1 MLVPPAN
8 FGIAEVGIFRCS
20 KLETLNL
27 SFVETL
33 NLKTIVFIGGQ
44 EPSHFFKEFFAR
56 SSIDWHVFRITDLAT
71 ITTPVLLE
79 SNNNNSSNNDNNND
93 INSNNDNDN
102 NKDNSNNDANDFTN
116 CHSKNNDDMKKYDN
130 SKRPYDLATT
140 DGESSTFTS
149 STIRD
154 NDKPNIR
161 RTNTGD
167 KNGSSNTSSN
177 GVSCLEFDQ
186 ETKFDLI
193 NLNLDTDLT
202 FELNDSDELMLIKST
217 CLKKT
222 FSKLLNNKYHNILLV
237 DKTALIVGIL
247 RKIQKWNIASIINE
261 YRLFSGKN
269 SSYFAETFLEMIN
282 IKIKQKHVNKNQLSN
297 ELNDIDLY
305 DDWGNYNNSYGLSS
319 LSNPGK
325 LTYNRKLSNLKFVQ
339 EDDLLLPPE
348 VPNRLLH
355 MIDEAE
361 KMKLLNELKDS
372 NDKTNNT
379 RTNSNNNNYQTNGKN
394 FNGGNN
400 ELALKMTR
408 TESDLGFF
416 VHKYR
421 LAFDK
426 KENGNYMFY
435 KPNYDENY
443 ITIDIPRD
451 SKLPEWFKYQRDLWE
466 NENVPDVHHFYK
478 EKIFI

>member
-8 FGIAEVGIFRCS
+8 FGIAEMGIYRCS

-56 SSIDWHVFRITDLAT
+56 SSIDWHVFRMTDLAT
-71 ITTPVLLE
+71 INTPVLLE
-79 SNNNNSSNNDNNND
+79 SNSSNKNNDNETNLNDNVDQRISNDNLDDPISNTFKNNDTKRNLMQPSFNNIQNTNNNNNNNDFTKGNKLHDKTSSDNDNSSPHCGKYTSSNNNLELKKEK
-93 INSNNDNDN
+93 NS
-102 NKDNSNNDANDFTN
+102 
-116 CHSKNNDDMKKYDN
+116 
-130 SKRPYDLATT
+130 
-140 DGESSTFTS
+140 
-149 STIRD
+149 
-154 NDKPNIR
+154 
-161 RTNTGD
+161 
-167 KNGSSNTSSN
+167 
-177 GVSCLEFDQ
+177 
-186 ETKFDLI
+186 DLI
-193 NLNLDTDLT
+193 NLNLDTDSS

-222 FSKLLNNKYHNILLV
+222 FCKLLNNKYHNILLV
-237 DKTALIVGIL
+237 DKTALVIGIL

-269 SSYFAETFLEMIN
+269 SSYIAETFLEMIN
-282 IKIKQKHVNKNQLSN
+282 IKIKQKHINKNPISD
-297 ELNDIDLY
+297 ELHDTDLY
-305 DDWGNYNNSYGLSS
+305 DDWGNYNSSYGLSS
-319 LSNPGK
+319 ISDSDK
-325 LTYNRKLSNLKFVQ
+325 LIYNRKLSNFKFVQ

-361 KMKLLNELKDS
+361 KMKLLNEFNEDNGIS
-372 NDKTNNT
+372 NDGS
-379 RTNSNNNNYQTNGKN
+379 RHHSNNV
-394 FNGGNN
+394 NN
-400 ELALKMTR
+400 EINNNKTSFNNRNELPLKMTR

-426 KENGNYMFY
+426 KDSGNFMFY
-435 KPNYDENY
+435 KPNSEKNY

-466 NENVPDVHHFYK
+466 NDNVPDVHHFYK